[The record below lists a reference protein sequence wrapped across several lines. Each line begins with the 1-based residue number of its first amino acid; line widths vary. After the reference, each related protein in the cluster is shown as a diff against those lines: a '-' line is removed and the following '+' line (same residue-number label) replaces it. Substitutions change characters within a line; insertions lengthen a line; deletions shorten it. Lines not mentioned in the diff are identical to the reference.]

1 MCHRCDGD
9 SERAKGGGACK
20 ECSGAEVME
29 WWMLSEEE
37 AAYMHSAFPV
47 GQTSID
53 HILLQCPECKSVN
66 FPGTEQ
72 CLIINRGG
80 QMTSQSVA
88 FPPAPSCP
96 LLPPPAPPAPAAP
109 PDERAGLSGSD
120 AACALNPKPETR
132 NPKLNKPET
141 PKQGRVMREQ
151 DYRAVTRHVT
161 NACSNVPLTQV
172 AGRLTVEECL
182 AAAQLIGS
190 TPEAEVCLALPL
202 SRSRFPCPLSLCLT
216 LPISLSLS
224 LSLSVFHPPH
234 PTLHIPP
241 STSHPPSCSLAL
253 CARTH

>member
-120 AACALNPKPETR
+120 AACALNPKPETQ
-132 NPKLNKPET
+132 NPKPET
-141 PKQGRVMREQ
+141 QQTRNPETGSRDE
-151 DYRAVTRHVT
+151 RARLPGSDAARDQHVF
-161 NACSNVPLTQV
+161 Q
-172 AGRLTVEECL
+172 R
-182 AAAQLIGS
+182 AADASGG
-190 TPEAEVCLALPL
+190 A
-202 SRSRFPCPLSLCLT
+202 
-216 LPISLSLS
+216 
-224 LSLSVFHPPH
+224 PH
-234 PTLHIPP
+234 
-241 STSHPPSCSLAL
+241 C
-253 CARTH
+253 